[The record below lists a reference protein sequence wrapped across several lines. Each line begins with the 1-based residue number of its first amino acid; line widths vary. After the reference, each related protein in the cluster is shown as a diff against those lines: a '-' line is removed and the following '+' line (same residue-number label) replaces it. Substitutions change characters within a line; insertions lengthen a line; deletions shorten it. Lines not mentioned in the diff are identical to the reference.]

1 MMDTVYMELS
11 VKENMLI
18 GGKKYWCGHDDLF
31 VFSWRAQRD
40 GAIEMSVISGNLAI
54 FSSI

>member
-1 MMDTVYMELS
+1 MKLS
-11 VKENMLI
+11 IKENMLM